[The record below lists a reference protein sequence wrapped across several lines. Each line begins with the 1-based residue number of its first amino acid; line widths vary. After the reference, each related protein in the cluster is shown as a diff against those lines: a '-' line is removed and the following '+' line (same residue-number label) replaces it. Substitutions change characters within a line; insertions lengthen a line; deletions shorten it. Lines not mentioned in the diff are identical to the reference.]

1 MYWLSQ
7 KTFIYDIKEDS
18 WIEGKPLLRARAEH
32 SSCVIPL
39 DDKPTHCIVIGGK
52 TKPEGEYAK
61 STEIFSFKNQKW
73 VVGPTLPYGIKSSEC
88 IAGPQLCNFACIIVG
103 GHTQKRNYSQ
113 IVFGLNKNL
122 SEWIFLGTI
131 KNGRYDHIAIP
142 VDKTI

>member
-1 MYWLSQ
+1 M
-7 KTFIYDIKEDS
+7 
-18 WIEGKPLLRARAEH
+18 
-32 SSCVIPL
+32 
-39 DDKPTHCIVIGGK
+39 IGGK